1 MTYASGTTVQ
11 IERSQRDIEELVSRS
26 GASKFMRGHD
36 QRVATVLFEIAER
49 RIMFELQ
56 LPKLEDFAVVK
67 VGAKRPK
74 TKRLSPD
81 QQEWAHHQACKA
93 RWRAL
98 YLTIKA
104 KLVSVEAGIETFEE
118 AFLAQVVVP
127 HNGRAERFGKV
138 ATEAIL
144 AAYGG
149 GKLPPLLS
157 SGEP

>member
-11 IERSQRDIEELVSRS
+11 IDRSQRDIEELVSRS

-36 QRVATVLFEIAER
+36 ERVATILFEIADR

-56 LPKLEDFAVVK
+56 LPKLDDYATK
-67 VGAKRPK
+67 QVGKRVRKLAPH
-74 TKRLSPD
+74 
-81 QQEWAHHQACKA
+81 QQEQEHYQACKA

-98 YLTIKA
+98 FLTIKA

-138 ATEAIL
+138 ATAAIL
-144 AAYGG
+144 QAYGG
-149 GKLPPLLS
+149 GDLPPLLP